1 MSVGLVP
8 LIGVATESSCIVPQ
22 IGSTAAHGF
31 ETARGCMIEIF
42 NVSRDE
48 VIKSAVSSGKTTY
61 GFALDNLVPLI
72 DKFQE
77 QRKIQGRKF
86 YERLKAD
93 IIRGCIMPPITLAF
107 TSDRFCSESVA
118 GPIQT
123 FITNNI
129 TEGYILDGMQRL
141 NTLVEASR
149 DAKFDRSRPL
159 FLNIIIAERYDFLLY
174 RMVTLNNGQ
183 KPMTARHQIEM
194 LTKGILD
201 TETFKIP
208 IVSEKDTEKVKPQG
222 AFKRADIAA
231 AYTAFLTNSV
241 NNENS
246 RIIESKLDEILVGK
260 VMDSNLIESDVSFH
274 DVLKEVERMSDNI
287 FARDWLRL
295 GNNLIGFT
303 VGARKSLSVLASMTP
318 ENFAAATDTF
328 EAAFLGL
335 DVSKINVGKFRRN
348 LSRLFV
354 EKIEKYAEADSE
366 ALLEAFMEETLVD

>member
-1 MSVGLVP
+1 L
-8 LIGVATESSCIVPQ
+8 GVTS
-22 IGSTAAHGF
+22 
-31 ETARGCMIEIF
+31 
-42 NVSRDE
+42 
-48 VIKSAVSSGKTTY
+48 
-61 GFALDNLVPLI
+61 
-72 DKFQE
+72 
-77 QRKIQGRKF
+77 
-86 YERLKAD
+86 
-93 IIRGCIMPPITLAF
+93 PPITLAF
-107 TSDRFCSESVA
+107 TSDQFSSESVA
-118 GPIQT
+118 DPIQT
-123 FITNNI
+123 FITNSI
-129 TEGYILDGMQRL
+129 AEGYILDGMQRL

-149 DAKFDRSRPL
+149 DPKFDRSRPL

-194 LTKGILD
+194 LTKGMLD
-201 TETFKIP
+201 TETFNIP

-274 DVLKEVERMSDNI
+274 DVLKEVERISDNI
-287 FARDWLRL
+287 CARDWLRL

-303 VGARKSLSVLASMTP
+303 VGARKSLSALASMTP
-318 ENFAAATDTF
+318 EKFAAATGTF
-328 EAAFLGL
+328 ETAFLGL

>member
-1 MSVGLVP
+1 
-8 LIGVATESSCIVPQ
+8 
-22 IGSTAAHGF
+22 
-31 ETARGCMIEIF
+31 MIEIF

-107 TSDRFCSESVA
+107 TSDHFSSGISADSV
-118 GPIQT
+118 QN
-123 FITNNI
+123 FITNNVA
-129 TEGYILDGMQRL
+129 EGYILDGMQRL

-149 DAKFDRSRPL
+149 DLNFDRNRPL

-194 LTKGILD
+194 LTKGMLD
-201 TETFKIP
+201 TETFNIP

-231 AYTAFLTNSV
+231 AYTAFLTDSV

-260 VMDSNLIESDVSFH
+260 VMDSNLIESAVSFH
-274 DVLKEVERMSDNI
+274 DILKEVERLSANTSG
-287 FARDWLRL
+287 RDWLRL

-303 VGARKSLSVLASMTP
+303 VGARKSHSALTSMMP
-318 ENFAAATDTF
+318 DDFAAATETF
-328 EAAFLGL
+328 ESAFSGL

-366 ALLEAFMEETLVD
+366 TLLEAFMEETLVD